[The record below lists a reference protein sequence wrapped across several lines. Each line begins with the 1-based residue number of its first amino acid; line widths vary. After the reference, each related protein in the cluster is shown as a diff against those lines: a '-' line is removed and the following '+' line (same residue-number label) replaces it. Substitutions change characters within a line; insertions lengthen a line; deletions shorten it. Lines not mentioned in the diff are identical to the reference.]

1 MNDFVINIKKVMLV
15 FLILFIALI
24 SYISYFYMFN
34 SEKTE
39 ASTFNNR
46 LWAERNKVLRG
57 TIYDKDMVALTK
69 STKINATSQKV
80 KYLGGDAFAHA
91 IGYIDPVYGLTGLE
105 KKYDEEL
112 MGTQTAVSKLF
123 SFDKKD
129 EEEKVGN
136 SLKTT
141 LDSKLQKVAFDAL
154 SKSQVKGGGKV
165 KGSVVALNPK
175 TGEILAMVS
184 MPSYDPNNL
193 AKEWKGMLEDKD
205 IPLLNRA
212 VSGLYPPGS
221 IFKTI
226 TAISALENIPDVYNR
241 KFQDN
246 GTLVFNEST
255 SLDNAGKHA
264 YGNID
269 FSTAYVKSSNVVFGT
284 LGIDLGNKALM
295 DTAKKFYFNRDTT
308 AQGLTIENSKFPS
321 YKSNEKGNIAQSAIG
336 QAGVLSSPMEM
347 ALVAST
353 IANGGVMMQPMLVS
367 EILSSK
373 GKSLKKI
380 EPKQLEEVTSK
391 ENANIMKDLMKG
403 VVAEGTGK
411 SVAISGIDIGGKT
424 GTADHN
430 DANGKAMAAHSWF
443 IGFAP
448 YDNPQIAIAVI
459 VEQGG
464 NGSGEAARIT
474 KEVIGAYLK

>member
-1 MNDFVINIKKVMLV
+1 MGKLMNDFVINIKKVMLV

-34 SEKTE
+34 SEKIV

-80 KYLGGDAFAHA
+80 KYLGGEAFTHA

-105 KKYDEEL
+105 KKYDAEL
-112 MGTQTAVSKLF
+112 MGTQTDVSKFF
-123 SFDKKD
+123 SFGKD

-141 LDSKLQKVAFDAL
+141 LDSKLQKIAYDEL
-154 SKSQVKGGGKV
+154 VKTKL
-165 KGSVVALNPK
+165 KGAVVALNPK

-184 MPSYDPNNL
+184 LPSYDPNNL
-193 AKEWKGMLEDKD
+193 AKEWEGILADKD
-205 IPLLNRA
+205 VPLLNRA
-212 VSGLYPPGS
+212 VSGMYPPGS

-241 KFQDN
+241 RFEDN
-246 GTLVFNEST
+246 GKLVFNDSS
-255 SLDNAGKHA
+255 SLENADKHA

-269 FSTAYVKSSNVVFGT
+269 FTGAYVHSSNVVFGT
-284 LGIDLGNKALM
+284 LGIDLGNKALKE
-295 DTAKKFYFNRDTT
+295 TAEKFYFNRDTP
-308 AQGLTIENSKFPS
+308 AQGLTIENSRFPS

-336 QAGVLSSPMEM
+336 QAEVLATPMEM

-353 IANGGVMMQPMLVS
+353 VANDGIMMQPMLVS
-367 EILSSK
+367 EIFDSK

-380 EPKQLEEVTSK
+380 EPKSMEEVMSK
-391 ENANIMKDLMKG
+391 ENSAIMKDLMKG
-403 VVAEGTGK
+403 VVTEGTGT
-411 SVAISGIDIGGKT
+411 SVAIPGIEIGGKT

-430 DANGKAMAAHSWF
+430 DAAGKPMKAHSWF

-448 YDNPQIAIAVI
+448 YDNPQIAIAVV
-459 VEQGG
+459 VEEGGFG
-464 NGSGEAARIT
+464 NGKAAVIT
-474 KEVIGAYLK
+474 KALIGAYLK